1 MHKNEFI
8 ELASKIAE
16 GTASD
21 QEVELYNAYY
31 NFFQRPAEDWEGTMG
46 DKTETGKL
54 LKILID
60 EKIDLSS
67 TRRSIWP
74 RIAAAASVIL
84 ALSAGAYFITYRY
97 YHQKPTGAVADQLLP
112 GSNKA
117 VLTLANGSK
126 LSLTDAGNGSIAH
139 QSNVSVIKNKGGQLV
154 YQVNSQAGN
163 GNNTELYNTVVTP
176 RGGQYSLKLSDGTLV
191 TLDAQSS
198 IRFPVAFIGTE
209 RKVEITGQA
218 YFEVVHDPAR
228 RFSVIANGQTIEDI
242 GTHFNLNAYTDEPA
256 AVTTLLEGKIKVNWN
271 AVSLI
276 LNPGQQ
282 AVQAAGKLVRQ
293 PADIEKAV
301 AWKDGLFHFS
311 NADLQSVMRQ
321 FSRWYNV
328 DVVYKGVIPEHDF
341 NGTISRNVKASEIF
355 ELLHRYQINAHLEGH
370 QVIVTAEK

>member
-242 GTHFNLNAYTDEPA
+242 GTHFNVNAYTDEPA